1 MTEIF
6 DMITQLAGQAE
17 TWLVTTTGF
26 GLAAIV
32 SLLWNNRTQW
42 RLIGQSALL
51 DGIKKELVKN
61 EEINGESTKKIQS
74 QIDLVKDL
82 VKTIKV
88 LNDNIYI
95 LTQAANIGIENKTL
109 IAKNY
114 SSISEEAPTVVIK
127 EAEKTVVIADLV
139 QKVEETAS
147 TLNNLLEQVK

>member
-6 DMITQLAGQAE
+6 DMIAQLAGQAE

-51 DGIKKELVKN
+51 DGIKKEIIKN

-74 QIDLVKDL
+74 QMDMIKELA
-82 VKTIKV
+82 KTIKV
-88 LNDNIYI
+88 LNDNIFI
-95 LTQAANIGIENKTL
+95 LTQAANIGVENKTL

-114 SSISEEAPTVVIK
+114 TSVSAEAPKVVLK
-127 EAEKTVVIADLV
+127 EAETTVAIADLV
-139 QKVEETAS
+139 KEVEQTTS
-147 TLNNLLEQVK
+147 TLNSLLEQVK

>member
-6 DMITQLAGQAE
+6 DMITQLASQAE

-26 GLAAIV
+26 GVAAVV

-42 RLIGQSALL
+42 RLIGQSAIL
-51 DGIKKELVKN
+51 DGIKKEIVKN

-74 QIDLVKDL
+74 QIDMLKEL
-82 VKTIKV
+82 AKTIKV
-88 LNDNIYI
+88 LNDNIFI
-95 LTQAANIGIENKTL
+95 LTQAANIGVENKTL

-114 SSISEEAPTVVIK
+114 TSVSTETPTVVVK
-127 EAEKTVVIADLV
+127 AVETTVAISDLV
-139 QKVEETAS
+139 KEVEQTAS